1 MLKGFWAYSGFGEP
15 EFIAETLEGAKEN
28 LVIRES
34 YLTDS
39 VDVTD
44 KFLNYLEEEIQWIK
58 KIRKVDTVDLS
69 NEKVVEDLNSFFF
82 EYGVWIN
89 PTKEEF
95 QEFNRSKN
103 LDENMYIEELF
114 DVECSEVA

>member
-15 EFIAETLEGAKEN
+15 VFIAETLEEAMDN
-28 LVIRES
+28 LVIREG

-44 KFLNYLEEEIQWIK
+44 KFLNYLEDEIHWIK
-58 KIRKVDTVDLS
+58 KIYKVDFVDLS
-69 NEKVVEDLNSFFF
+69 NEGVLESIKGFFF
-82 EYGVWIN
+82 EYGVFVN
-89 PTKEEF
+89 PTREEF

-103 LDENMYIEELF
+103 LDENMYIEDLF
-114 DVECSEVA
+114 DSGVA

>member
-15 EFIAETLEGAKEN
+15 VFIAETLEEAMDN
-28 LVIRES
+28 LVIREG

-44 KFLNYLEEEIQWIK
+44 KFLNYLEDEIHWIK
-58 KIRKVDTVDLS
+58 KIYKVDFVDLS
-69 NEKVVEDLNSFFF
+69 NEGVLESIKGFFF
-82 EYGVWIN
+82 EYGVFVN
-89 PTKEEF
+89 PTREEF

-103 LDENMYIEELF
+103 LDENMYIEDLF
-114 DVECSEVA
+114 DSGWHA